1 MNVFDIINNI
11 SSDKSVKFTRE
22 EVEEFYSPYLA
33 VEYFSNFEDT
43 IFIANEINSFRK
55 QPSKY
60 EHYLYLHSIIRKR
73 RRPSF
78 PPKKKDSREED
89 IKAVMQYYQYSKG
102 KAKEALQL
110 LKNINIEEIK
120 KSFIDTGGVIK

>member
-11 SSDKSVKFTRE
+11 SSDAKVKFTKE
-22 EVEEFYSPYLA
+22 EVDEFYSPYLA
-33 VEYFSNFEDT
+33 IEYFSKFEDT
-43 IFIANEINSFRK
+43 IFIINEINSFKK

-60 EHYLYLHSIIRKR
+60 EHYLYLHSVIRKR

-78 PPKKKDSREED
+78 PAKKKDTAEED
-89 IKAVMQYYQYSKG
+89 IKAVMDYYQYSKV

-110 LKNINIEEIK
+110 LSIINIKDIK
-120 KSFIDTGGVIK
+120 NSFIDMGGVVK